1 MNFKTSYSRLRLQ
14 QLKNGTVRV
23 SFYIRD
29 KRFRYTNATILGQYI
44 HPNKCNAQERDREA
58 LELLTA
64 FKLALDAGWSPD
76 GQVTQISLPEAL
88 NRVNIDPNYTRKY
101 QKDLKGTLDRFQRFV
116 KANSLE
122 DFDGLGIHCKEYLE
136 AFGGTPSTFN
146 HERKRL
152 STLLSSICDSE
163 GVVNPVK
170 AIKKKREKQTLN
182 KPYHDVTAVLDDV
195 KSFNRSLYI
204 CCLLTYGCLL
214 RPHQEIRNLK
224 WGDFSEGL
232 TQISLP
238 GNRNKSGR
246 NRIVP
251 VSEFI
256 RRELAP
262 RDPKLNIFS
271 GNEDPF
277 NEGYFKLLWRRY
289 KSQSNVIQADQTL
302 YSFRHTGAI
311 AVYKQTGSLE
321 KLQQCM
327 GHSSLAVTL
336 GYLRGVDIPQL
347 TQEDMP
353 RIKRCN
359 NMKPRAIAKGLRLS
373 VVVSSYF
380 LLTPYLSI
388 VRAPK

>member
-29 KRFRYTNATILGQYI
+29 KRFRFTNAKILGQYI
-44 HPNKCNAQERDREA
+44 YPNKCNAQERDREA

-101 QKDLKGTLDRFQRFV
+101 QKDLKGTLDRFQRFL

-122 DFDGLGIHCKEYLE
+122 DFDGLGIHCRKYLE
-136 AFGGTPSTFN
+136 AFGGTPSMFN

-256 RRELAP
+256 RKELVP
-262 RDPKLNIFS
+262 RAPKLNIFS
-271 GNEDPF
+271 GNEEPF

-289 KSQSNVIQADQTL
+289 KAQSNLIQADQTL

-321 KLQQCM
+321 KLQQAM

-353 RIKRCN
+353 RIKR
-359 NMKPRAIAKGLRLS
+359 
-373 VVVSSYF
+373 
-380 LLTPYLSI
+380 
-388 VRAPK
+388 